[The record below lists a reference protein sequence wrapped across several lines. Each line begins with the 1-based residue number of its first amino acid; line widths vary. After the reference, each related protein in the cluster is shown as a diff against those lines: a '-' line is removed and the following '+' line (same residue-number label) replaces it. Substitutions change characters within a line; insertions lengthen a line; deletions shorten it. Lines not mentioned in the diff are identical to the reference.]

1 VDGGDAA
8 QNYPTIDSLG
18 RVLKS
23 VQRMG
28 TTDYVFNYTYD
39 LNGFQT
45 SVQYPSGKTVYYA
58 QSQRGL
64 PMIAAKDA
72 AAANAYASVGSY
84 SPGGGMTQMNGSN
97 GAFVQEWD
105 YNSRGQ
111 MLRVEAKVGGSTQ
124 FKALLGYGS
133 TANNGN
139 LLSQTITAGSGSFA
153 QHFRYDAVNRL
164 GLFVENP
171 SGGSAPSDVNT
182 TCASMSGSGTK
193 CQKYGYDR
201 FGNMWQSG
209 ANIALLD
216 LVANGSGWYYNTAAS
231 PKVNNQLAFV
241 GSAHDLAG
249 NMVTYAPPSTVL
261 WADYDVES
269 RIAKLKVV
277 DGTGA
282 TTAVEG
288 EYFYDGEGL
297 RIKKKAGNVTTV
309 FVYDA
314 GKQLMAEYEVGGTPV
329 SGTKYLVA
337 DQLGSTRLLLDG
349 SGAVVKRYDY
359 VPFGGEL
366 ARTGNS
372 YDGVDAVKMK
382 FTAKERDAERGLD
395 FFGAR
400 YLAGSQGRWTSP
412 DPYLGSMRAEIPQ
425 SFNRYSYVLN
435 SPTNYID
442 PDGYDCAYVN
452 SAGDGLDSVV
462 ESMGVHDC
470 TKSGGYWVSGRVNS
484 LTFDKKGRMQ
494 FGYSG
499 TREDGT
505 IVSQVYAGYVPPTA
519 AAEDT
524 WGFALGGS
532 LRFLYDFLTGSGATS
547 RDYDMNSAEGRN
559 LTRSAG
565 FQRLEGDIR
574 NACAAGQT
582 SGQVGFGSFA
592 AAKSI
597 PTDIV
602 NSPVGGQVGGY
613 GGGIWTGMGDSV
625 NVQFR
630 NVAGANSFFYHAAPN
645 RTGTSGP
652 FRSINQNFNMNLPI
666 TCGASR

>member
-1 VDGGDAA
+1 M
-8 QNYPTIDSLG
+8 
-18 RVLKS
+18 KS

-72 AAANAYASVGSY
+72 AGANAYASVGSY
-84 SPGGGMTQMNGSN
+84 TPGGGMTQMNGSN
-97 GAFVQEWD
+97 GAFTQEWD

-111 MLRVEAKVGGSTQ
+111 MTRVEAKVGGSTQ
-124 FKALLGYGS
+124 FKALLDYGS
-133 TANNGN
+133 SGNNGN
-139 LLSQTITAGSGSFA
+139 LLSQTITAGSSTFA

-216 LVANGSGWYYNTAAS
+216 LVANGPGWYYNTAAT

-249 NMVTYAPPSTVL
+249 NMVTYAPPSTAL
-261 WADYDVES
+261 WAEYDVES

-277 DGTGA
+277 NTGGE

-329 SGTKYLVA
+329 AGTKYLVA
-337 DQLGSTRLLLDG
+337 DHLGSTRMLLDG

-382 FTAKERDAERGLD
+382 FTGKERDAERGLD
-395 FFGAR
+395 FFEAR
-400 YLAGSQGRWTSP
+400 YMASSQGRFTSP
-412 DPYLGSMRAEIPQ
+412 DPLSGEAGDPQ
-425 SFNRYSYVLN
+425 SWNMFSYGRNNPLLYS
-435 SPTNYID
+435 D
-442 PDGYDCAYVN
+442 PDGMKYRICDLGSNCINDYP
-452 SAGDGLDSVV
+452 DV
-462 ESMGVHDC
+462 E
-470 TKSGGYWVSGRVNS
+470 
-484 LTFDKKGRMQ
+484 FD
-494 FGYSG
+494 
-499 TREDGT
+499 
-505 IVSQVYAGYVPPTA
+505 
-519 AAEDT
+519 
-524 WGFALGGS
+524 
-532 LRFLYDFLTGSGATS
+532 
-547 RDYDMNSAEGRN
+547 
-559 LTRSAG
+559 
-565 FQRLEGDIR
+565 
-574 NACAAGQT
+574 
-582 SGQVGFGSFA
+582 
-592 AAKSI
+592 
-597 PTDIV
+597 
-602 NSPVGGQVGGY
+602 
-613 GGGIWTGMGDSV
+613 
-625 NVQFR
+625 R
-630 NVAGANSFFYHAAPN
+630 NVARDARDGKIYDKETVIGTYERLSFDDLSAYGNLFYGEMSRRREASNEMIAVAAGGSAAVGAASGAAVGTGAVAVVIDGVALTYAQLARMGSEAVAKLMVTGKLSMETVNQLRAYYPQLVTQAGNYLFARGGQGLLNGRLTGDYFRIGYGWNAGINSAV
-645 RTGTSGP
+645 
-652 FRSINQNFNMNLPI
+652 FRIAIGSARMPI
-666 TCGASR
+666 HWHLDLWRR